1 MKISIVTE
9 NQLPLVQDLAHK
21 IWPSTYGEILSEAQL
36 HYMLDKFYSSENLKL
51 QLNSNHV
58 FLLIKEENNILGFLD
73 YELNYEKSGKTKIHK
88 IYVLPETQG
97 KGIGKTFIQ
106 HVEKIAQKANQ
117 NGILL
122 NVNRFNK
129 AIGFYENLGFQK
141 IQTIDI
147 EIGNGYLME
156 DFIME
161 KEVHSTSNATNLLS

>member
-1 MKISIVTE
+1 MKISVVTE
-9 NQLPLVQDLAHK
+9 NQLPLVQDLANK
-21 IWPSTYGEILSEAQL
+21 IWPSTYGEILSKEQL

-58 FLLIKEENNILGFLD
+58 FLLIQEQNFYLGYLD
-73 YELNYEKSGKTKIHK
+73 YELNYENSNKTKIHK

-97 KGIGKTFIQ
+97 KGIGKTFVQ
-106 HVEKIAQKANQ
+106 YVQKIAKKANQ
-117 NGILL
+117 KGILL

-141 IQTIDI
+141 TQTLDV

-161 KEVHSTSNATNLLS
+161 KEIHSTSNANNLLS